1 MIALLANAIE
11 AHGGLRQ
18 WKAHEELTATIVTG
32 GDLWA
37 LKGID
42 QDQTPRTM
50 RVKLHQEWASVEP
63 FGKAGQRTD
72 FTPDRIAIETTGGK
86 VVAERKNP
94 RASFAGH
101 DMRTNWDP
109 LHRAYFNGYAL
120 WTYLTTP
127 FLLAMEGFDIREI
140 EPWREGTEIWRGL
153 RATFPAAIASHS
165 TEQDFYFGPDMLVRR
180 HDYRVEIAGD
190 FAAAQYISDHVSV
203 DGIKIP
209 SRRRAYLRDEN
220 LAPMLDALMVSID
233 LSGFRFG

>member
-1 MIALLANAIE
+1 MIPLLADVIE
-11 AHGGLRQ
+11 AHGGLDR
-18 WKAHEELTATIVTG
+18 WNARRRLTATIVSG
-32 GDLWA
+32 GELWA

-42 QDQTPRTM
+42 QNQDPRTLQIE
-50 RVKLHQEWASVEP
+50 LHRQWASVEP
-63 FGKAGQRTD
+63 YGRTGRRAV
-72 FTPDRIAIETTGGK
+72 FTTDHIAIEADEGRI
-86 VVAERKNP
+86 VAERRNP

-101 DMRTNWDP
+101 DMRTSWDA
-109 LHRAYFNGYAL
+109 LHRAYFGGYAL

-127 FLLAMEGFDIREI
+127 FLLALDGFEVREI

-165 TEQDFYFGPDMLVRR
+165 SEQDFYFGPDMLVRR